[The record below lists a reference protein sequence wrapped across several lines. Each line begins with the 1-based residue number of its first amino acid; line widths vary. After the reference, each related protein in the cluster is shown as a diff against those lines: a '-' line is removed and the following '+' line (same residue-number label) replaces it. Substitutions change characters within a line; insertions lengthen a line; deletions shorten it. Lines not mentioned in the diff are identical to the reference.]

1 MNKSLSVFLSV
12 LLCIVLYVGVL
23 LLRYTT
29 DESDYWQSSQVYTS
43 SVPAGAPVVSFG
55 VGANGDVLAVP
66 MSSRYS
72 SRERYLQPSW
82 RSTGVANLQGFSRSA
97 NSTGMLSHPSLQGGD
112 GGRLFTHM
120 SSSQTMKSF
129 GGGNSSAGVSV
140 SGGVVSSNSQSPIAN
155 TQLAVQGGGLNGITT
170 SSPNNLITSSPT
182 SLLALSPNN
191 LITSSP
197 LASNY
202 QGLGNAAMGDPRGI
216 RGRKNLG
223 IDDDNVEDSWLN
235 WLALMGINIGDVGH
249 YDESTNT
256 WYYDYYDLQKLYQ
269 EFCNN
274 WNYGMGKKPTWDEWL
289 AWFMGSE
296 GNPYIWDD
304 GDSQYGFSFVP
315 VGDFMPLIVFALL
328 YVVLM
333 VYRRRQC
340 RMINSSEDVE

>member
-12 LLCIVLYVGVL
+12 LLCVVLYVGVL

-43 SVPAGAPVVSFG
+43 SAPAGAPAVSFG

-72 SRERYLQPSW
+72 SRERYLQPSR

-120 SSSQTMKSF
+120 SSTQTMKSF
-129 GGGNSSAGVSV
+129 GGGSNAAGVSV

-170 SSPNNLITSSPT
+170 SSPNSLITSSPT
-182 SLLALSPNN
+182 SFLALSPNN

-197 LASNY
+197 LATNY
-202 QGLGNAAMGDPRGI
+202 QGLGNATMGDPRGI
-216 RGRKNLG
+216 SGRKNG
-223 IDDDNVEDSWLN
+223 AMDNSWLQ
-235 WLALMGINIGDVGH
+235 WLAQNGKEYGSVTGDEENGYTYYFN
-249 YDESTNT
+249 YDQLRAAYEAFCST
-256 WYYDYYDLQKLYQ
+256 WQDM
-269 EFCNN
+269 
-274 WNYGMGKKPTWDEWL
+274 WNDPPSFDEWL
-289 AWFMGSE
+289 LWFQ
-296 GNPYIWDD
+296 GNGGTHDYR
-304 GDSQYGFSFVP
+304 GDTYSWVP
-315 VGDFMPLIVFALL
+315 VGEYIPLLIIALL
-328 YVVLM
+328 YASYIAIRHRKQLTTEK
-333 VYRRRQC
+333 Y
-340 RMINSSEDVE
+340 N

>member
-23 LLRYTT
+23 LVRYTT
-29 DESDYWQSSQVYTS
+29 EESDYWQSSQVYTS
-43 SVPAGAPVVSFG
+43 SAPAGAPSVSFG

-72 SRERYLQPSW
+72 SRKRYLQPSW

-140 SGGVVSSNSQSPIAN
+140 FGGVVSSNSQSPIAN
-155 TQLAVQGGGLNGITT
+155 TQLAVQGGGFNSITT
-170 SSPNNLITSSPT
+170 SSPNSLITSSPI

-197 LASNY
+197 LAANY
-202 QGLGNAAMGDPRGI
+202 QGLGNATMGAPRGI
-216 RGRKNLG
+216 SGRKNG
-223 IDDDNVEDSWLN
+223 AMDNSWLQ
-235 WLALMGINIGDVGH
+235 WLAQNGKEYGSVTGDEENGYTYYFN
-249 YDESTNT
+249 YDQLRAAYEAFCST
-256 WYYDYYDLQKLYQ
+256 WQDM
-269 EFCNN
+269 
-274 WNYGMGKKPTWDEWL
+274 WNDPPSFDEWL
-289 AWFMGSE
+289 LWFQ
-296 GNPYIWDD
+296 GNGGTHDYR
-304 GDSQYGFSFVP
+304 GDTYSWVP
-315 VGDFMPLIVFALL
+315 VGEYIPLLIIALL
-328 YVVLM
+328 YAGYIAIRHRKQLTTEK
-333 VYRRRQC
+333 Y
-340 RMINSSEDVE
+340 N

>member
-12 LLCIVLYVGVL
+12 LLCVVLYVGVL

-43 SVPAGAPVVSFG
+43 SAPAGAPAVSFG

-82 RSTGVANLQGFSRSA
+82 RSTGVANLQVFSRSA

-155 TQLAVQGGGLNGITT
+155 NQLPVLNLP
-170 SSPNNLITSSPT
+170 SPMFASQQM
-182 SLLALSPNN
+182 LADAPA
-191 LITSSP
+191 
-197 LASNY
+197 LAMYEDMS
-202 QGLGNAAMGDPRGI
+202 APRGMA
-216 RGRKNLG
+216 GRRDVPSIGGESDEGVFNKVL
-223 IDDDNVEDSWLN
+223 
-235 WLALMGINIGDVGH
+235 INICGSLNFGLS
-249 YDESTNT
+249 YRELK
-256 WYYDYYDLQKLYQ
+256 DLFY
-269 EFCNN
+269 
-274 WNYGMGKKPTWDEWL
+274 
-289 AWFMGSE
+289 AV
-296 GNPYIWDD
+296 
-304 GDSQYGFSFVP
+304 YGFGTAPISWPQFWAWYQQMSGTQDSP
-315 VGDFMPLIVFALL
+315 VGDILPLLL
-328 YVVLM
+328 LSFVAIIAKLLKS
-333 VYRRRQC
+333 
-340 RMINSSEDVE
+340 INLKLQNHSSENSK

>member
-23 LLRYTT
+23 LVRYTT

-43 SVPAGAPVVSFG
+43 SAPAGAPSVSFG
-55 VGANGDVLAVP
+55 IGTNGDVLAVP
-66 MSSRYS
+66 MSSRRS

-82 RSTGVANLQGFSRSA
+82 RLTGVANLQGLSRSA

-155 TQLAVQGGGLNGITT
+155 TQLAVQGGGLNGITI

-182 SLLALSPNN
+182 SFLALSPNS

-197 LASNY
+197 LAANY
-202 QGLGNAAMGDPRGI
+202 QGLGNATIGDPRGI
-216 RGRKNLG
+216 SGRKNAG
-223 IDDDNVEDSWLN
+223 PSTNTGGWLN
-235 WLALMGINIGDVGH
+235 WLVLNGYGTQGADGIWGLDIYELRKAYEAYVSAWNPTMGGVRP
-249 YDESTNT
+249 
-256 WYYDYYDLQKLYQ
+256 
-269 EFCNN
+269 
-274 WNYGMGKKPTWDEWL
+274 PTWDEWL
-289 AWFMGSE
+289 SWFMGSE
-296 GNPYIWDD
+296 DSPYGWTDD
-304 GDSQYGFSFVP
+304 GGDTYSYYKYIP
-315 VGDFMPLIVFALL
+315 VGDATLLILFALL
-328 YVVLM
+328 YAVVLII
-333 VYRRRQC
+333 RRKKATL
-340 RMINSSEDVE
+340 S

>member
-43 SVPAGAPVVSFG
+43 SAPAGAPSVSFG

-66 MSSRYS
+66 MSSRRS
-72 SRERYLQPSW
+72 SRERYLQPSR

-140 SGGVVSSNSQSPIAN
+140 FGGVVSSNSQSPIAN
-155 TQLAVQGGGLNGITT
+155 TQLAVQGGGFNSITASSLNSFNT
-170 SSPNNLITSSPT
+170 SSFNNLINI
-182 SLLALSPNN
+182 SPNN

-197 LASNY
+197 LAANY
-202 QGLGNAAMGDPRGI
+202 QGIGYTTGSRGI
-216 RGRKNLG
+216 SDRRNANGAIFN
-223 IDDDNVEDSWLN
+223 SWWN
-235 WLALMGINIGDVGH
+235 WLSGH
-249 YDESTNT
+249 NYEGNGVQDENGNWTYTYDK
-256 WYYDYYDLQKLYQ
+256 YDLQSLYDD
-269 EFCNN
+269 FVAFWSKNFGSDDIPG
-274 WNYGMGKKPTWDEWL
+274 YDEWL
-289 AWFMGSE
+289 WWYISTTGS
-296 GNPYIWDD
+296 D
-304 GDSQYGFSFVP
+304 GYSYKNDTYLFQPIGGVL
-315 VGDFMPLIVFALL
+315 PLIVMALIYL
-328 YVVLM
+328 CCTVL
-333 VYRRRQC
+333 RRKMKVQ
-340 RMINSSEDVE
+340 I

>member
-23 LLRYTT
+23 LVRYTT

-43 SVPAGAPVVSFG
+43 SAPAGAPSVSFG

-66 MSSRYS
+66 MSSRRS

-120 SSSQTMKSF
+120 SSTQTMNSF
-129 GGGNSSAGVSV
+129 GGGSNAAGVSM
-140 SGGVVSSNSQSPIAN
+140 SGGVVSTNN
-155 TQLAVQGGGLNGITT
+155 LTT
-170 SSPNNLITSSPT
+170 SSPNSLLALSPNPPLTSSLNNLITSSPT
-182 SLLALSPNN
+182 SFLALSPNS

-197 LASNY
+197 LAANY
-202 QGLGNAAMGDPRGI
+202 QGLGNATMGDPRGI

-223 IDDDNVEDSWLN
+223 IDGDNVEDSWLN
-235 WLALMGINIGDVGH
+235 WLAIMGINIGDVGH
-249 YDESTNT
+249 YDESTKT

-269 EFCNN
+269 EYCNN
-274 WNYGMGKKPTWDEWL
+274 WNFGMGEKPTWDEWL

-296 GNPYIWDD
+296 GDPYIWDD
-304 GDSQYGFSFVP
+304 GDSQYGFSYVP

-328 YVVLM
+328 YVVLI

>member
-12 LLCIVLYVGVL
+12 LLCVVLYVGVL

-43 SVPAGAPVVSFG
+43 SAPAGAPAVSFG

-82 RSTGVANLQGFSRSA
+82 RTTGVANLQGFSRSA

-129 GGGNSSAGVSV
+129 GGGNNSAGVSV

-155 TQLAVQGGGLNGITT
+155 TQLAVQGGGFNSITASSLNSFNT
-170 SSPNNLITSSPT
+170 SSFNNLINI
-182 SLLALSPNN
+182 SPNS

-197 LASNY
+197 LAANY
-202 QGLGNAAMGDPRGI
+202 QGLGNATMGDPRGI
-216 RGRKNLG
+216 SGRKNG
-223 IDDDNVEDSWLN
+223 AMDNSWLQ
-235 WLALMGINIGDVGH
+235 WLAQNGKEYGSVTGDEENGYTYYFN
-249 YDESTNT
+249 YDQLRAAYEAFCST
-256 WYYDYYDLQKLYQ
+256 WQDM
-269 EFCNN
+269 
-274 WNYGMGKKPTWDEWL
+274 WNDPPSFDEWL
-289 AWFMGSE
+289 LWFQ
-296 GNPYIWDD
+296 GNGGTHDYR
-304 GDSQYGFSFVP
+304 GDTYSWVP
-315 VGDFMPLIVFALL
+315 VGEYIPLLIIALL
-328 YVVLM
+328 YAGYIAIRHRKQLTTEK
-333 VYRRRQC
+333 Y
-340 RMINSSEDVE
+340 N

>member
-12 LLCIVLYVGVL
+12 LLCVVLYVGVL

-43 SVPAGAPVVSFG
+43 SAPAGAPAVSFG

-72 SRERYLQPSW
+72 SREQYLQSSW
-82 RSTGVANLQGFSRSA
+82 RSTGVADLQGFSRSA

-170 SSPNNLITSSPT
+170 SSPNSLITSSPT
-182 SLLALSPNN
+182 SFLALSPNS

-197 LASNY
+197 LAANY
-202 QGLGNAAMGDPRGI
+202 QGIGYTTGSRGI
-216 RGRKNLG
+216 SNRRNANGAIFN
-223 IDDDNVEDSWLN
+223 SWWF
-235 WLALMGINIGDVGH
+235 WLSGH
-249 YDESTNT
+249 NYDENGVQDENGNWTYT
-256 WYYDYYDLQKLYQ
+256 YDKYDLQSLYDD
-269 EFCNN
+269 FVAYWSKNFGSDDIPG
-274 WNYGMGKKPTWDEWL
+274 YDEWL
-289 AWFMGSE
+289 WWYMSTTGS
-296 GNPYIWDD
+296 D
-304 GDSQYGFSFVP
+304 GYSYKNNTYLFQPIGSIL
-315 VGDFMPLIVFALL
+315 PLVVMVLIYLCYTIV
-328 YVVLM
+328 
-333 VYRRRQC
+333 RRKIKVQ
-340 RMINSSEDVE
+340 I